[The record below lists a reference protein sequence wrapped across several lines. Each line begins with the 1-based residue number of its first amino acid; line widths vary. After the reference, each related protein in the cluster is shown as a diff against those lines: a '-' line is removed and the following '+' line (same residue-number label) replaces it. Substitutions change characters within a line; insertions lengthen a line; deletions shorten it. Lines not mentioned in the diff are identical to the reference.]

1 MPRELGPALLYFDLA
16 NADRIPK
23 NLARYMFYFLLF
35 PVTSELIASF
45 LLIYLEAKS
54 LRKKNYAYIAL
65 CLRGWE
71 LRFMCA
77 IETASVFSILITLP
91 QFYFK

>member
-1 MPRELGPALLYFDLA
+1 MFD
-16 NADRIPK
+16 
-23 NLARYMFYFLLF
+23 FLLF
-35 PVTSELIASF
+35 PLTSELIASF

-54 LRKKNYAYIAL
+54 VRKNNYAYIAL
-65 CLRGWE
+65 CLQGWE

-77 IETASVFSILITLP
+77 IETATVFSVLITLP